1 VGSNDYSSDWSI
13 DWVFDCCKVEDCEKW
28 SSSEKIIVCVR
39 KRPRTPREVKHNEAD
54 VVKVSSRQTVVVE
67 EHKVAV
73 DLTKYIQQ
81 VTSGSELR

>member
-1 VGSNDYSSDWSI
+1 
-13 DWVFDCCKVEDCEKW
+13 
-28 SSSEKIIVCVR
+28 VCVR